1 MRIVQESSGLNR
13 ECTAA
18 CVCSRWPRGFGR
30 LKSWSV
36 LAMREGVVL
45 RNLGGWLFVG
55 KAREK
60 GRTHA
65 RSPHNRKWRS
75 RNTLRQQVDSSLS
88 RQAAS
93 QPAFADHR
101 ATDSDSER
109 LHNRSA
115 TLTEDQ
121 RILLVLF
128 FVVEINQLD
137 WWVVYELFLF
147 WHYSR
152 NSKPK

>member
-1 MRIVQESSGLNR
+1 
-13 ECTAA
+13 
-18 CVCSRWPRGFGR
+18 
-30 LKSWSV
+30 
-36 LAMREGVVL
+36 MREGVVL

-65 RSPHNRKWRS
+65 RSPH
-75 RNTLRQQVDSSLS
+75 TLRQQVDSSLS
-88 RQAAS
+88 RQTGS

-137 WWVVYELFLF
+137 W
-147 WHYSR
+147 
-152 NSKPK
+152 